1 MKSIVITGSIC
12 SITTG
17 APDDNK
23 KRVYTNESWSEI
35 TPEFARTYTTY
46 RPDYVKYCSS
56 KKEAELA
63 IWEFVRSEKPGFS
76 VSFTH
81 SVNGNRH
88 VRLRPLV
95 EICVVEL
102 SRHS

>member
-1 MKSIVITGSIC
+1 
-12 SITTG
+12 
-17 APDDNK
+17 
-23 KRVYTNESWSEI
+23 VYTNESWSEI

-76 VSFTH
+76 VGFPL
-81 SVNGNRH
+81 SVHANGH
-88 VRLRPLV
+88 VRLLHGCGKVPF
-95 EICVVEL
+95 
-102 SRHS
+102 SRDMRCRVASTLLACSYR